1 MSEFTFFRFMS
12 LNLLT
17 QEEREYKPEIVSITE
32 QILDAEGIECDSKI
46 SELSEDNIR
55 KILAEVRK
63 RLRRKSL
70 QVESVTVD
78 KDEEKQKEEE
88 RPVIA

>member
-1 MSEFTFFRFMS
+1 MS

-63 RLRRKSL
+63 RLRRKSM

>member
-1 MSEFTFFRFMS
+1 MS